1 LIRSGVGF
9 KIATLSQRL
18 DGLHV
23 GTMSIC
29 GHSRYANG
37 IMLRSIWASG
47 AKPANRRLNL
57 VDFSMDDR
65 RPPFL
70 SSRVLGAKLIES
82 RAPTGHER
90 RAFDG
95 WAKEWASTHG
105 RNGNSIW

>member
-57 VDFSMDDR
+57 VDFSMDER

-70 SSRVLGAKLIES
+70 
-82 RAPTGHER
+82 
-90 RAFDG
+90 
-95 WAKEWASTHG
+95 
-105 RNGNSIW
+105 